1 MVPAFT
7 CSCLLCVDVVAAFC
21 AISCTKASSVIEN
34 VLSLGSLSL
43 LVVVLPLNTALTVC
57 PLATVPDD
65 VTVGLALTV
74 PSKPVEFTVN
84 VLLYSK
90 PAGSVISTV
99 KSFVVPSGKVTST
112 RYCTVSPTT
121 TFPVGL
127 TIVEAIAI
135 SETVTNASSDCG
147 SKVAAC
153 PCAEAQSIVASDVM
167 TSLGS
172 AVCAISCVKVS
183 T

>member
-1 MVPAFT
+1 MVLLVPAFT
-7 CSCLLCVDVVAAFC
+7 CNCLLCVDVVAAFC
-21 AISCTKASSVIEN
+21 VTSCTKASSVIEN

-74 PSKPVEFTVN
+74 PLNPVESTVN

-172 AVCAISCVKVS
+172 AVCAIS
-183 T
+183 